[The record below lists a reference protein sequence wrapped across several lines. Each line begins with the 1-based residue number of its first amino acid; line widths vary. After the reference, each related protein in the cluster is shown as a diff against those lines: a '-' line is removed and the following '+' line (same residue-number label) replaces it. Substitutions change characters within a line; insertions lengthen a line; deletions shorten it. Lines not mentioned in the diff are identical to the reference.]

1 MNDCSGEKV
10 DEMLA
15 VFSTAVLRKVVTSAN
30 DAFSNPAIK
39 LSTARSLRPEEYQLM
54 APLILAHRV
63 SLGAMGDRRAR
74 VRTTHEKF
82 SSLLDSKETQ
92 LDSYSKENPASIS
105 EEPADFDRLSCEVKA
120 NWRGS
125 EEWANTLL
133 HGGAGNSSD
142 AFMELPFS
150 SAWSMANASAIG
162 EPSADTNQDLLVDL
176 ESRVSRQRDR
186 LRRWRDFSKWER
198 QKSSNRVS
206 ISAAN
211 HSPLAFK
218 DHQTL
223 TVASISKAVRQPE
236 CSTPLREDDQLL
248 LSSMNEALARASGK
262 SSPSASLDSPRA
274 LGNAVAGSSGTR
286 EQANTPP
293 SSIQGQKRSPSEEPV
308 PQVSP
313 TPEPDASRRA
323 SPAVHISCEPDP
335 QPEPEPEP
343 KQEQEQ
349 EPSSTFNLAERT
361 RKSMSLVPPS
371 KRPPGNPQ
379 SRKSRPS
386 FPVNQLET
394 PRKQSSHSNNAQS
407 GRSAPRDELFEDDAD
422 YASVFKSRPRV
433 THSPVISPAVH
444 VSPLGEF
451 DLDGDGDTESPY
463 GRNSYDLTSSPLAAM
478 RPR

>member
-1 MNDCSGEKV
+1 MNDCGGEKF

-15 VFSTAVLRKVVTSAN
+15 AFSTAVLRKVATSAN
-30 DAFSNPAIK
+30 DASSNSAIK
-39 LSTARSLRPEEYQLM
+39 LSTARSLSPEEYQLM

-82 SSLLDSKETQ
+82 SNLLDSKKTQ
-92 LDSYSKENPASIS
+92 LDSYSKENPAGTS

-120 NWRGS
+120 NWLGS

-133 HGGAGNSSD
+133 HGGTGNGSD
-142 AFMELPFS
+142 AFLELPFS
-150 SAWSMANASAIG
+150 SAWSMANASPIG
-162 EPSADTNQDLLVDL
+162 ELSADTNQDLLVDL

-186 LRRWRDFSKWER
+186 LRRWRDFSKSMR
-198 QKSSNRVS
+198 QRSNNRVS
-206 ISAAN
+206 INATN
-211 HSPLAFK
+211 HLPLAFK

-236 CSTPLREDDQLL
+236 CSSLLREDDQLL

-262 SSPSASLDSPRA
+262 PNSSASLDSPRA
-274 LGNAVAGSSGTR
+274 LGTAVAASPGTR
-286 EQANTPP
+286 EQANTSH
-293 SSIQGQKRSPSEEPV
+293 SSIQGQKRSPFSEEPV

-313 TPEPDASRRA
+313 TPEPDAGQRA
-323 SPAVHISCEPDP
+323 SPSVHIPCDPEP
-335 QPEPEPEP
+335 QPEPEPE
-343 KQEQEQ
+343 QEQEQ
-349 EPSSTFNLAERT
+349 EPPSTFSLAERT

-386 FPVNQLET
+386 FPANQFET
-394 PRKQSSHSNNAQS
+394 PRKQSSHSKNAQS
-407 GRSAPRDELFEDDAD
+407 GRSTPRDELFEGNAD

-433 THSPVISPAVH
+433 AHSPVISPAVH

-451 DLDGDGDTESPY
+451 DLDGDGDTGSPY